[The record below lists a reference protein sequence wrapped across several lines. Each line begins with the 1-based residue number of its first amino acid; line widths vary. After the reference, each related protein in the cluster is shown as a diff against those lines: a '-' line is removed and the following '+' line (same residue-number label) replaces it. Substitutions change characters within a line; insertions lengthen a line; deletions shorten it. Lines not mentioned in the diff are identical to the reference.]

1 MNGCSSGNPQRIFD
15 TYVNLDN
22 TVIVLAENT
31 FFRMKSP
38 ERLGDLGEEM
48 MGKAL
53 AGLDAKSVG
62 QMNDRMKRIKS
73 NIKSELNSKG

>member
-1 MNGCSSGNPQRIFD
+1 
-15 TYVNLDN
+15 
-22 TVIVLAENT
+22 
-31 FFRMKSP
+31 
-38 ERLGDLGEEM
+38 M

-62 QMNDRMKRIKS
+62 QMNDRMNRIKS